1 MLVSQIEICA
11 SAPVITM
18 SLLHHIFKETA
29 PTAHTV
35 AVINQYPLGST
46 RKSTFCAIVSHLN
59 VKYAG
64 GDSCVA
70 AAFAELRRKSIA
82 AQTCPQLILNHLESL
97 KVIMS
102 CFIQMPTG

>member
-1 MLVSQIEICA
+1 
-11 SAPVITM
+11 M

-29 PTAHTV
+29 PNTV
-35 AVINQYPLGST
+35 AVKNQYQSNYPLGST
-46 RKSTFCAIVSHLN
+46 PTSTFLAIVSHLN